1 LPTKELPSSQALA
14 FLGDAVHSLYVR
26 RLLVSRGLAK
36 SGALNDAARP
46 LVSAEGQARQAARVL
61 PHLTEY
67 ETDVYRRA
75 FNSGHLNRPKHASGA
90 DYRAATGWEA
100 VLGMLTYTEQND
112 RADALLALALTEEE
126 EKTNDSED

>member
-1 LPTKELPSSQALA
+1 MPQKELPTSAALA
-14 FLGDAVHSLYVR
+14 FLGDAVHTLYVR
-26 RLLVSRGLAK
+26 RLLVAQGLAK

-46 LVSAEGQARQAARVL
+46 LVSAEGQAAQAARVL
-61 PHLTEY
+61 PQLTEH
-67 ETDVYRRA
+67 EHDVYRRA

-100 VLGMLTYTEQND
+100 VLGMLTYTEQHD
-112 RADALLALALTEEE
+112 RAEALLALALAEE